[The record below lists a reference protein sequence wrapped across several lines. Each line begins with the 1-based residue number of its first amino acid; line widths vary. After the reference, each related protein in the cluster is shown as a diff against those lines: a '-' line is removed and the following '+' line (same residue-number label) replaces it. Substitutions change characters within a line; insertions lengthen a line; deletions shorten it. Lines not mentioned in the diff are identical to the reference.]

1 LGGSLDFHLVV
12 VDNGAGSL
20 IGVSATHCQRSATFN
35 TMSTYNLASFTAGIG
50 RGYWKIH
57 VYSGLSHLSVLLFEG
72 IVSYGGTPVGLGIG
86 MCEGRVTLAK
96 GVARML
102 CIKQPTKTNERVT
115 KGECILGRKLDQPA
129 SADDEASRKL

>member
-1 LGGSLDFHLVV
+1 LGSSLDFHLVV
-12 VDNGAGSL
+12 VDKGTGGL
-20 IGVSATHCQRSATFN
+20 IGVGATYYQCWSMFKVRSTH
-35 TMSTYNLASFTAGIG
+35 NLTSFTAGIG

-86 MCEGRVTLAK
+86 MSDGRVTLTK

-102 CIKQPTKTNERVT
+102 CIRQPTKRNERVT
-115 KGECILGRKLDQPA
+115 KGENILEGKLYQPG
-129 SADDEASRKL
+129 SADGEAS